1 MSERLHKLLAHH
13 GLGSRREIEKWM
25 LAGRVILNNKP
36 AQPGDR
42 YAEGDRVVVDGKD
55 VSARL
60 RVSAATQVI
69 AYHKPQGQPVEARMA
84 MQQAAAAES
93 GEIATT
99 ETVLERLPSVRGA
112 RWLAINTMQ
121 AGDSG
126 LLLLT
131 TDGRLADALR
141 RRSESIPAAYVARVL
156 ITDPQFDPASLPKL
170 VRYDEETIEF
180 ESVED
185 IGGEGTNRWFRVE
198 STRAHRRAAVR
209 ALFDSRGLA
218 VSRVI
223 QVKFGPLELE
233 RDLPRGKHRQLSVAQ
248 VRDLYALAELEPPQM
263 APVTAA
269 QHRRDRQHPHA
280 ARAKVSERSN
290 ATDIRRPGR

>member
-1 MSERLHKLLAHH
+1 MSERLHKLLAQH

-25 LAGRVILNNKP
+25 LAGRVLLNNKP

-60 RVSAATQVI
+60 RVSATAQVL
-69 AYHKPQGQPVEARMA
+69 AYHKPQGQAVEARGA
-84 MQQAAAAES
+84 YGS
-93 GEIATT
+93 SSEIGDAVTG

-112 RWLAINTMQ
+112 RWLSINTMQ

-131 TDGRLADALR
+131 TDGHLADALR

-156 ITDPQFDPASLPKL
+156 VTDPEFDVNAVPKL
-170 VRYDEETIEF
+170 VRYDDETIEF
-180 ESVED
+180 EKIED
-185 IGGEGTNRWFRVE
+185 IGGEGTNRWFRIE
-198 STRAHRRAAVR
+198 STRSHRRAAVR
-209 ALFDSRGLA
+209 ALFESRNLA

-223 QVKFGPLELE
+223 QVKFGPLELA
-233 RDLPRGKHRQLSVAQ
+233 RDLPRGKHRALTNAQ
-248 VRDLYALAELEPPQM
+248 IRELYALAELTPPEFEQKS
-263 APVTAA
+263 ASQQRHERH
-269 QHRRDRQHPHA
+269 QHASSARRTDR
-280 ARAKVSERSN
+280 S
-290 ATDIRRPGR
+290 ATDNRRPAR

>member
-1 MSERLHKLLAHH
+1 MSERLHKLLAQH

-25 LAGRVILNNKP
+25 LAGRVLLNNKP

-60 RVSAATQVI
+60 RVNATAQVL
-69 AYHKPQGQPVEARMA
+69 AYHKPQGQAVEARTA
-84 MQQAAAAES
+84 YSPA
-93 GEIATT
+93 GELGDAVTG

-112 RWLAINTMQ
+112 RWLSINTMQ

-131 TDGRLADALR
+131 TDGHLADALR

-156 ITDPQFDPASLPKL
+156 VTDPDFDLNDVPKV
-170 VRYDEETIEF
+170 VRYDDETIEF
-180 ESVED
+180 EKIED
-185 IGGEGTNRWFRVE
+185 IGGEGTNRWFRIE
-198 STRAHRRAAVR
+198 STRSHRRAAVR
-209 ALFDSRGLA
+209 ALFESRNLA

-223 QVKFGPLELE
+223 QVKFGPLELA
-233 RDLPRGKHRQLSVAQ
+233 RDLPRGKHRQLTNPQ
-248 VRDLYALAELEPPQM
+248 VRELYALAELTPPQFEQKS
-263 APVTAA
+263 ASQQRHERH
-269 QHRRDRQHPHA
+269 QHASSARRTDRSA
-280 ARAKVSERSN
+280 L
-290 ATDIRRPGR
+290 TDNRRPAR

>member
-1 MSERLHKLLAHH
+1 MSERLHKLLAQH

-42 YAEGDRVVVDGKD
+42 YVNGDRVVVDGKD
-55 VSARL
+55 VTARL
-60 RVSAATQVI
+60 LVNATTQVV
-69 AYHKPQGQPVEARMA
+69 AYHKPQGQPVDVRN
-84 MQQAAAAES
+84 AAIPGGGDAIDPGIES
-93 GEIATT
+93 VI
-99 ETVLERLPSVRGA
+99 ERLPTVRGA

-156 ITDPQFDPASLPKL
+156 VPDPEFDISSIGHL
-170 VRYDEETIEF
+170 VRYDEQTIEF
-180 ESVED
+180 KGIED
-185 IGGEGTNRWFRVE
+185 VGGEGTNRWFRVE
-198 STRAHRRAAVR
+198 STRSHRRAAVR
-209 ALFDSRGLA
+209 ALFESRGLG

-223 QVKFGPLELE
+223 QVRFGTLELP
-233 RDLPRGKHRQLSVAQ
+233 RDLPRGKHRVLTGPQ
-248 VRDLYALAELEPPQM
+248 VQDLYELAGLE
-263 APVTAA
+263 APRSDHGSG
-269 QHRRDRQHPHA
+269 QHRERHGHA
-280 ARAKVSERSN
+280 APLKHISFTGN
-290 ATDIRRPGR
+290 RRPAR

>member
-1 MSERLHKLLAHH
+1 MSERLHKLLAQH

-25 LAGRVILNNKP
+25 LAGRVLLNNKP

-60 RVSAATQVI
+60 RVSATAQVL
-69 AYHKPQGQPVEARMA
+69 AYHKPQGQAVEARTVYA
-84 MQQAAAAES
+84 PA
-93 GEIATT
+93 GELGDAVTG

-112 RWLAINTMQ
+112 RWLSINTMQ

-131 TDGRLADALR
+131 TDGHLADALR

-156 ITDPQFDPASLPKL
+156 ITDPEFDLNDVPKV
-170 VRYDEETIEF
+170 VRYDDETIEF
-180 ESVED
+180 EKIED
-185 IGGEGTNRWFRVE
+185 IGGEGTNRWFRIE
-198 STRAHRRAAVR
+198 STRSHRRAAVR
-209 ALFDSRGLA
+209 ALFESRNLA

-223 QVKFGPLELE
+223 QVKFGPLELA
-233 RDLPRGKHRQLSVAQ
+233 RDLPRGKHRPLTNAQ
-248 VRDLYALAELEPPQM
+248 VRELYGLAELTPPQFEQKS
-263 APVTAA
+263 ASQQRHERH
-269 QHRRDRQHPHA
+269 QHSSSARRTDRSA
-280 ARAKVSERSN
+280 L
-290 ATDIRRPGR
+290 TDNRRPVR